1 MILLL
6 QPLQAKTYMMNQIII
21 IAAATVLVSICARGD
36 TYDIMPKQLFKN
48 VNNDTEISFQS
59 KRDWKPLKQGLLNS
73 RQDVHHYNFDTVTED
88 CPTWM
93 YKSNSSSKCI
103 CGVDNDHTVKC
114 NQESNK
120 VYILDSYRMTFDEK
134 YKEILLGTSLYGMY
148 SPNDNY
154 ENYHIVPMNVS
165 ELNEAMCGHFNRKG
179 RLCSECK
186 EGYSPL
192 VYSYNA
198 QCKLC
203 SDTQSRHNIL
213 KFIGVAFIPLTLF
226 YFIVVLFKFNANSP
240 ELHGFLNF
248 AHFCSS
254 SYLLRTVSMI
264 TNTNNTSIGIK
275 VFGTIYGIWNLDFFR
290 TLYPDICLKVTTLQA
305 FALDYLIAFYPL
317 LLILITLA
325 AFKLHSRDYRIVNLI
340 WYPFNK
346 CLLTIKKDRSKKSS
360 MIDVFATFLLLSYG
374 RIMSVSYN
382 LIIFTTVVNVRGEV
396 VGRYLYY
403 DPSYEFLGKEHL
415 PYGILAL
422 LISTCFNILPLLLL
436 LFYPMNWF
444 QKCLNRLR
452 LSHVALHTFV
462 DSFAGCYKD
471 GTEPGTRDCRYFAA
485 LYLLIRILLYTT
497 IEATL
502 TALFYGLAGIIT
514 TGFLILYVLF
524 QPYKSKYTVYN
535 KISITMIAVVI
546 ITLFGIINIS
556 TAYDKMYDAKIFSLS
571 FIIMLVCLPQLYIIV
586 IAIRWTGVCKHMK
599 CRWLISQMIKSNKTE
614 EESLLISPSRERNGR
629 NLYDAA

>member
-1 MILLL
+1 
-6 QPLQAKTYMMNQIII
+6 MMNQIII
-21 IAAATVLVSICARGD
+21 IAAATVLVSICARED
-36 TYDIMPKQLFKN
+36 MYDNMPKQLLKN

-59 KRDWKPLKQGLLNS
+59 KRDWKLLKQELPNS
-73 RQDVHHYNFDTVTED
+73 RQDVLHHNIESVTED

-93 YKSNSSSKCI
+93 YKTNSSSKCI

-114 NQESNK
+114 NQKCNE
-120 VYILDSYRMTFDEK
+120 VYILDGYRMTFDEK
-134 YKEILLGTSLYGMY
+134 HKEILLGASLYGVY
-148 SPNDNY
+148 TPNDNY
-154 ENYHIVPMNVS
+154 ENYHLVPIIVS
-165 ELNEAMCGHFNRKG
+165 ELNEGMCGHFNRKG
-179 RLCSECK
+179 RLCSKCK

-213 KFIGVAFIPLTLF
+213 KFIGVAFVPLTLF
-226 YFIVVLFKFNANSP
+226 YFIVVLLKFNANSP
-240 ELHGFLNF
+240 ELHGFLLC
-248 AHFCSS
+248 AHLLSS
-254 SYLLRTVSMI
+254 SYLLRSLSMM
-264 TNTNNTSIGIK
+264 TNINTSVSIGIK
-275 VFGTIYGIWNLDFFR
+275 VLGTVYGIWNLDFFR

-325 AFKLHSRDYRIVNLI
+325 AFKLHSQGYRIVNLV

-346 CLLTIKKDRSKKSS
+346 CLSTIKKDQNKKSS
-360 MIDVFATFLLLSYG
+360 MINVFATFLLLSYG
-374 RIMSVSYN
+374 RIMSVSYY
-382 LIIFTTVVNVRGEV
+382 LIIYTTVVNVRGEV

-422 LISTCFNILPLLLL
+422 LLSTCFNVLPLLLL
-436 LFYPMNWF
+436 LFYPMKWF

-462 DSFAGCYKD
+462 DTFAGCYKD
-471 GTEPGTRDCRYFAA
+471 GTEPGERDCRYFAA

-497 IEATL
+497 FEATL
-502 TALFYGLAGIIT
+502 TNLFYGVAGIIT

-546 ITLFGIINIS
+546 ITLFGAINVV
-556 TAYDKMYDAKIFSLS
+556 TAYNKMYQARIFSVS
-571 FIIMLVCLPQLYIIV
+571 FFIVITCLPQLYIIV
-586 IAIRWTGVCKHMK
+586 MAIRWTGVCKHMK
-599 CRWLISQMIKSNKTE
+599 CRLLISKMIKSNKRE
-614 EESLLISPSRERNGR
+614 EESLLNSPCR
-629 NLYDAA
+629 

>member
-1 MILLL
+1 
-6 QPLQAKTYMMNQIII
+6 MMNQVFI

-36 TYDIMPKQLFKN
+36 MYDNMPKQLFKN

-59 KRDWKPLKQGLLNS
+59 KRDWKLLKQELLNS
-73 RQDVHHYNFDTVTED
+73 RQDVLHHNVESVIED

-93 YKSNSSSKCI
+93 YKTNSSRKCI
-103 CGVDNDHTVKC
+103 CGVNNDHTVRC
-114 NQESNK
+114 NQKTNK

-134 YKEILLGTSLYGMY
+134 HKEILLGASLYGAY
-148 SPNDNY
+148 TPNDNY
-154 ENYHIVPMNVS
+154 KIYHLVPMNVS

-203 SDTQSRHNIL
+203 SDTQSRHNIF

-240 ELHGFLNF
+240 ELHGFLIC
-248 AHFCSS
+248 AQFCSS
-254 SYLLRTVSMI
+254 SYLLRSLSMK
-264 TNTNNTSIGIK
+264 TNTNNVSIGIK
-275 VFGTIYGIWNLDFFR
+275 VFGTVYGIWNLDFFR

-305 FALDYLIAFYPL
+305 FALDYVIAFYPL

-325 AFKLHSRDYRIVNLI
+325 AFKLHSHGYRIVILI

-346 CLLTIKKDRSKKSS
+346 CLSTIKKDQNKKSS

-382 LIIFTTVVNVRGEV
+382 LIIYTTVVNVRGEV
-396 VGRYLYY
+396 VGRYLFY

-422 LISTCFNILPLLLL
+422 VLSTCFNILPLLLL
-436 LFYPMNWF
+436 LFYPMKWF
-444 QKCLNRLR
+444 QKCLNCLR
-452 LSHVALHTFV
+452 LSQVALHTFV
-462 DSFAGCYKD
+462 DSFAGWYKD

-485 LYLLIRILLYTT
+485 LYLLFRILLYTT
-497 IEATL
+497 FEATL
-502 TALFYGLAGIIT
+502 TDLFYGVAGIIT
-514 TGFLILYVLF
+514 TGFLILHVLF
-524 QPYKSKYTVYN
+524 QPYKSKYAVYN

-546 ITLFGIINIS
+546 ISLFGAITIV
-556 TAYDKMYDAKIFSLS
+556 TAYIKMYQARTFSVS
-571 FIIMLVCLPQLYIIV
+571 FIIILACLPQLYIIV
-586 IAIRWTGVCKHMK
+586 MAIRWTGVCKHMK
-599 CRWLISQMIKSNKTE
+599 CRLLSSKMIKSNKRE
-614 EESLLISPSRERNGR
+614 EEPLLNSPCRERNGQS
-629 NLYDAA
+629 LYGAV